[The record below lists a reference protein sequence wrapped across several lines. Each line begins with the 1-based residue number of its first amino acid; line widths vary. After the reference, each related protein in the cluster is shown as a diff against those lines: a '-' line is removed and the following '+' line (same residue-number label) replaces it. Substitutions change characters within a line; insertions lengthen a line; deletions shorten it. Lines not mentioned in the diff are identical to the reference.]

1 MIIERMPAGYFPG
14 WPSSMEGAAT
24 FRLLSMEG
32 VGGAGNHGQRTDD
45 GGDDGADGVD
55 DDPPVV
61 VGNLAHSNVSF

>member
-1 MIIERMPAGYFPG
+1 MVIERMPAGCFPG
-14 WPSSMEGAAT
+14 WHSSLEGAAT

-61 VGNLAHSNVSF
+61 VGNLAHSNVNF

>member
-1 MIIERMPAGYFPG
+1 
-14 WPSSMEGAAT
+14 MEGAAT
-24 FRLLSMEG
+24 FRLFSMEG

-61 VGNLAHSNVSF
+61 VGNLAHSNVNF

>member
-1 MIIERMPAGYFPG
+1 MFPRLAF
-14 WPSSMEGAAT
+14 SMEGAAT

-61 VGNLAHSNVSF
+61 VGNLAHSNVNF